1 MVSDMSKASN
11 KRAIKALPALRA
23 SLIWFKRET
32 VRSLRQRALGA
43 ASPRMSAWLREK
55 ARKVAQTDLA
65 DLRLAY
71 EAGRVGEIRAARR
84 FELARAV
91 PGIVWLEAFL

>member
-1 MVSDMSKASN
+1 MKPSKASN

-23 SLIWFKRET
+23 SLIWFKRNT
-32 VRSLRQRALGA
+32 VRELKRRAFD
-43 ASPRMSAWLREK
+43 ASSPKISVWLHEK

-71 EAGRVGEIRAARR
+71 EAMRVTEIRMYRR
-84 FELARAV
+84 GELARAV
-91 PGIVWLEAFL
+91 PGIVWMEVSCG

>member
-1 MVSDMSKASN
+1 MSKASN

-32 VRSLRQRALGA
+32 VRALQRRAEEVSSPKLRVMLAQ
-43 ASPRMSAWLREK
+43 K
-55 ARKVAQTDLA
+55 ARKVSTTDLA

-71 EAGRVGEIRAARR
+71 EANRVSEIREARR
-84 FELARAV
+84 FELSRAV
-91 PGIVWLEAFL
+91 PGIVWLEASFR